1 MFSKIAINN
10 VKRSFKNYAIYFLTL
25 TLAVCIF
32 YSFNSLEEQNVML
45 EMNKDKDFILN
56 LNYFAAG
63 TSVFVSFVLGWL
75 IIYANNFLIKKR
87 KKELGIYM
95 TLGMPKSQIS
105 KILILETLL
114 IGALSLIV
122 GIALGIIVSQGM
134 SAITANI
141 LSADLKKYQFIISMN
156 AMIKTAVYFGII
168 FSLVMVFNQFTITK
182 YKLIDLLYAA
192 KRNEEV
198 KVKNAFGSA
207 LLFLLSVALL
217 IISYK
222 MFLEKGLAVGRTEL
236 AVIGVVGIMGTLLF
250 FFSLSNF
257 LIQMV
262 QKSKRIYFK
271 NINIF
276 ILRQV
281 NNKVNTNF
289 LSMTVISLL
298 LFLTITFLFTA
309 FTMKELIDKNAAEE
323 HSFDASGFLYAD
335 YEAGNPDENSI
346 EGFLETIDFH
356 FENDERYSFYSE
368 YSLDVP
374 IEELL
379 SPYLSEQEQI
389 DLIGGLELSAV
400 TISDYNSIVEL
411 KGQKPIQLEENEV
424 LLVSEFDQMEKVV
437 AEYQKNGK
445 PLTIAGKT
453 YTIKNESLIKEN
465 IKAYTGGFDFVYL
478 IVPDTFEGNLKLE
491 MTGFNV
497 VYEEELFE
505 KSEEKFSALFTDISE
520 EKYKNLSSASVR
532 GITWSQLQ
540 DRYNAGPAIV
550 VFLGL
555 FLGLVFIISSAAV
568 IALQQLSD
576 ASDSL
581 ERYQSLRKIGVSEKL
596 INQAIWKQSLIYF
609 LLPLSLAA
617 SHTVVGIT
625 AMSKTLSIDYQ
636 SIITGALLVA
646 IIYGS
651 YFYATYLGV
660 KNIVKHSK

>member
-625 AMSKTLSIDYQ
+625 AISKTLSIDYQ

>member
-1 MFSKIAINN
+1 
-10 VKRSFKNYAIYFLTL
+10 
-25 TLAVCIF
+25 
-32 YSFNSLEEQNVML
+32 
-45 EMNKDKDFILN
+45 
-56 LNYFAAG
+56 
-63 TSVFVSFVLGWL
+63 
-75 IIYANNFLIKKR
+75 
-87 KKELGIYM
+87 
-95 TLGMPKSQIS
+95 
-105 KILILETLL
+105 
-114 IGALSLIV
+114 
-122 GIALGIIVSQGM
+122 
-134 SAITANI
+134 
-141 LSADLKKYQFIISMN
+141 
-156 AMIKTAVYFGII
+156 
-168 FSLVMVFNQFTITK
+168 
-182 YKLIDLLYAA
+182 
-192 KRNEEV
+192 
-198 KVKNAFGSA
+198 
-207 LLFLLSVALL
+207 
-217 IISYK
+217 
-222 MFLEKGLAVGRTEL
+222 L

-465 IKAYTGGFDFVYL
+465 IKAYTGG
-478 IVPDTFEGNLKLE
+478 
-491 MTGFNV
+491 
-497 VYEEELFE
+497 
-505 KSEEKFSALFTDISE
+505 
-520 EKYKNLSSASVR
+520 
-532 GITWSQLQ
+532 
-540 DRYNAGPAIV
+540 
-550 VFLGL
+550 
-555 FLGLVFIISSAAV
+555 
-568 IALQQLSD
+568 
-576 ASDSL
+576 
-581 ERYQSLRKIGVSEKL
+581 
-596 INQAIWKQSLIYF
+596 
-609 LLPLSLAA
+609 
-617 SHTVVGIT
+617 
-625 AMSKTLSIDYQ
+625 
-636 SIITGALLVA
+636 
-646 IIYGS
+646 
-651 YFYATYLGV
+651 
-660 KNIVKHSK
+660 

>member
-217 IISYK
+217 ILSYK

>member
-1 MFSKIAINN
+1 
-10 VKRSFKNYAIYFLTL
+10 
-25 TLAVCIF
+25 
-32 YSFNSLEEQNVML
+32 
-45 EMNKDKDFILN
+45 
-56 LNYFAAG
+56 
-63 TSVFVSFVLGWL
+63 
-75 IIYANNFLIKKR
+75 
-87 KKELGIYM
+87 
-95 TLGMPKSQIS
+95 
-105 KILILETLL
+105 
-114 IGALSLIV
+114 
-122 GIALGIIVSQGM
+122 
-134 SAITANI
+134 
-141 LSADLKKYQFIISMN
+141 
-156 AMIKTAVYFGII
+156 
-168 FSLVMVFNQFTITK
+168 
-182 YKLIDLLYAA
+182 
-192 KRNEEV
+192 
-198 KVKNAFGSA
+198 
-207 LLFLLSVALL
+207 
-217 IISYK
+217 
-222 MFLEKGLAVGRTEL
+222 
-236 AVIGVVGIMGTLLF
+236 
-250 FFSLSNF
+250 
-257 LIQMV
+257 
-262 QKSKRIYFK
+262 
-271 NINIF
+271 
-276 ILRQV
+276 
-281 NNKVNTNF
+281 
-289 LSMTVISLL
+289 MTVISLL